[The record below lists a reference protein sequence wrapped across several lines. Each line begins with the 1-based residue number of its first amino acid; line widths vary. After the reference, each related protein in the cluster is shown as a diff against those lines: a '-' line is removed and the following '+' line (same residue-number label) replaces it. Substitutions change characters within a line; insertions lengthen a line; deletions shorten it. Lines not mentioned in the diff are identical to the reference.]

1 MITIGNR
8 RGGKPV
14 LVHDG
19 SISELE
25 RVPVETK
32 MFKEEWLQNL
42 IHKNPAL
49 LPIDEIDAGFSPL
62 IAIGREIATPAG
74 YIDNLFI
81 SPEGYLTIIE
91 TKLWR
96 NPEARREVVG
106 QILDYAKELSRWTYT
121 DLDACVVKFNQL
133 YNNNSDGLLA
143 TFKNVH
149 EQDETEESYFIDKI
163 SKNLRRGRFLLLIVG
178 DGIRESVEDMVLYLS
193 DSPQLY
199 FTLALVELQ
208 VFKLPAADS
217 SLLVIPQLITRTR
230 EITRAVVRVE
240 GIQPDNVKINIE
252 TDINTPN
259 DIKNP
264 AGRRLNI
271 TADDYFEELEKNC
284 GVDKVA
290 FVKQII
296 KDAEDLGLFIEWN
309 TGSFSIR
316 LPDPLGSG
324 LKISLLNIDRSG
336 LFYLGYSL
344 SKFEKLKIPIDIC
357 YSFTADTAALF
368 PGISPNPEKPNIWNK
383 YTTLSEFEKVYESF
397 MDRLKLY
404 VKEITDYLQKE
415 EE

>member
-1 MITIGNR
+1 MIIKGNR

-49 LPIDEIDAGFSPL
+49 LPIDEIDSGFSPL

-143 TFKNVH
+143 TFKNMY
-149 EQDETEESYFIDKI
+149 EQDETEESYFIDKV

-208 VFKLPAADS
+208 VFKMPAADS
-217 SLLVIPQLITRTR
+217 SLLVIPQLITRTK

-284 GVDKVA
+284 GIDKVA

-344 SKFEKLKIPIDIC
+344 SKFEKLKIPLDIC
-357 YSFTADTAALF
+357 YRFTADTAALF

-404 VKEITDYLQKE
+404 VREITDYLQKE